1 MLEKRGYPKKRIKSH
16 MKLVVTQYQLS
27 THWMKIQWVK
37 NCDELSQYLHGG
49 IDVSGERLSVA
60 FVFRVVK
67 ETKFCNLCDDTL
79 FCTESNGG
87 GNVVTGVLGFD
98 LGSFHCNLR
107 SLYSKI
113 LL

>member
-1 MLEKRGYPKKRIKSH
+1 MDENPTS
-16 MKLVVTQYQLS
+16 Q
-27 THWMKIQWVK
+27 K

-49 IDVSGERLSVA
+49 IDVSGEKLSVA

-67 ETKFCNLCDDTL
+67 ETKFYNLSDDTL
-79 FCTESNGG
+79 LCTESMCG

-98 LGSFHCNLR
+98 LGSYHRNLR